1 MSSSIKTGS
10 LGAALQQKIE
20 SRTARIGII
29 GLGYVGL
36 PLALLFSDERFP
48 VTGFDVDNLKVKA
61 LNQGESYIY
70 HIPATQ
76 IQSAQGRGFRATDQY
91 SHLAEMDAIII
102 CVPTPLNEYREPDLS
117 YIQATA
123 DAIAPHLRA
132 GPQKAIDERHVGFAR
147 TACGPAGLDDRL
159 RDRGHRAHHDGL
171 PVVGRTAAP
180 ARNVKLIRYGLIDHA
195 KLSTAVPDERDGD
208 TKMRYA
214 AREIRGAV
222 DRVDNPHVRA
232 EAASRLLAKE

>member
-1 MSSSIKTGS
+1 MPQSVAVEK
-10 LGAALQQKIE
+10 
-20 SRTARIGII
+20 II
-29 GLGYVGL
+29 G
-36 PLALLFSDERFP
+36 PSARLLDNQEAGERVPSVDVQFAVSIDAP
-48 VTGFDVDNLKVKA
+48 VSHAGKA
-61 LNQGESYIY
+61 ERPG
-70 HIPATQ
+70 A
-76 IQSAQGRGFRATDQY
+76 R
-91 SHLAEMDAIII
+91 
-102 CVPTPLNEYREPDLS
+102 
-117 YIQATA
+117 
-123 DAIAPHLRA
+123 APHLRA
-132 GPQKAIDERHVGFAR
+132 GPQKAIDE
-147 TACGPAGLDDRL
+147 RL